1 MRDLIL
7 KCWNSKS
14 EDIAKAMY
22 EGHGPH
28 DKYIGEIV
36 DII

>member
-1 MRDLIL
+1 MMQMYVLP
-7 KCWNSKS
+7 

-22 EGHGPH
+22 EGHDPH
-28 DKYIGEIV
+28 DEYIGEIV